1 MKQIIDALIYIHDIN
16 IIHRDLKLENI
27 MVNFDTEKDKEEL
40 NMMKAKIKI
49 IDFGLAIILPSYN
62 SLTNTAVG
70 TMLYMDPKLLEELQS
85 QNVSKEMMALSSMIQ
100 YGIVFGLILAIV
112 GIILSKKIKL
122 WKEFKINKKA
132 IIATSIITIIC
143 ALLLYPGDK
152 FIFGSLNTWVNEQYV
167 VKPTIYKIVGGLLVG
182 GIIEE
187 VMMRLFFMS
196 LVIFVVSKLF
206 YKNKKEVPVSV
217 FVIANIISTLLF
229 AAGHL
234 PSTST
239 MTTLTPLIIF
249 RCFLFNGGIGL
260 CFGYL
265 YRKYGIGY
273 AMISHGLCHLISDLL
288 MIILI

>member
-1 MKQIIDALIYIHDIN
+1 MK
-16 IIHRDLKLENI
+16 KVFKENWQFLLL
-27 MVNFDTEKDKEEL
+27 VL
-40 NMMKAKIKI
+40 LG
-49 IDFGLAIILPSYN
+49 GLLGGYCIGLYSYD
-62 SLTNTAVG
+62 SL
-70 TMLYMDPKLLEELQS
+70 DPKLLEELQS
-85 QNVSKEMMALSSMIQ
+85 QNVSKEMIALSSMIQ

-122 WKEFKINKKA
+122 WKKFKINKKA

-152 FIFGSLNTWVNEQYV
+152 LIFGSLNTWVNEQYV